1 MKECSKCKIVKEFSS
16 FYKNKRYKDE
26 LHIYCKECISNCN
39 LLYRTNNKDKE
50 SKRKKEYRDLQK
62 SKPIIH
68 HVYLLPNEN
77 YVGTTMNVVERM
89 SKHRIVNKRNT
100 NNYRILSSF
109 SNREDAL
116 ELEELLHNMGYDGK
130 HINNMYK

>member
-1 MKECSKCKIVKEFSS
+1 MKV
-16 FYKNKRYKDE
+16 KNKD
-26 LHIYCKECISNCN
+26 
-39 LLYRTNNKDKE
+39 YRIENVEKE